1 MTKSRTKGAAALA
14 GVSTLAIG
22 LALSTQAFAAAATA
36 PAAGEAAAVGE
47 VVVTASRVQRLGFE
61 APTPT
66 TVQTSENIERQ
77 AFVMVT
83 DFLNQVPAMRGST
96 SAAALGLGTNVT
108 TNPATS
114 FLNLR
119 NLGAGANGGAPART
133 LVLVDG
139 KRVVFQGTGGAVDM
153 NMIPTMMIERT
164 DIVTGGA
171 SALYGSDAVAGVV
184 NIVYKKRVQ
193 GIQAEVSYG
202 ESKYGDNQTWH
213 GGVLAGTDF
222 FGGKG
227 NVLFGVQYDK
237 SKGVPPAPNNER
249 GWAAAQ
255 YGTITGAGNVRYA
268 VSNYQASNQS
278 YGGLITTAGPL
289 KGIAFNAD
297 GTPFNFVYGNTYGN
311 ANSTFMEGGSNYGN
325 SNADTTPMIAPTE
338 RYNAIARGSYDFTDH
353 FRGVVTLNY
362 AYNQSNR
369 DSVSYRDPA
378 GGTASIIRSGNPFI
392 PASVQAIMTANNI
405 PQFVLGRVSKDMGP
419 LKIRGNNQI
428 YQMSGGLDGDFD
440 ALGKNWNWDV
450 GASYG
455 SSRLGSQVVNNR
467 IDVRYAEALTAER
480 GPNGVIQCASA
491 VARANGCVPYNPFGA
506 IVQPAAYKYFQASSK
521 LWQQTERTDFTANLR
536 GNVFKTWAGDV
547 SIATGLEHRI
557 DKINANA
564 DAGSLAGIYSYSN
577 NKALAGSIKI
587 TEGYFEAVVPLAS
600 DMAFAKNLDFDGAIR
615 YADYQYSGGATSWK
629 GGLNWQ
635 INNDLRLRGSYSRDI
650 RAPNVAELFTAGSQ
664 TLTQV
669 ALVLPGTTNQQTLLT
684 NTITQGNT
692 ALRPEVAKTFSY
704 GLGVSPSFIPG
715 LRASIDYYRIT
726 ITDAIQTPAVQTIA
740 TQCQLNKDV
749 EYCKSL
755 INNNATPSNPFTIY
769 LQPLNISGFRT
780 SGLDMEVNYTTELS
794 RLHESLPGRLSLLW
808 LGNYVRELSTT
819 VNGVTIDNAGVNG
832 GGVLQ
837 TGISTPNW
845 VWDANANYKLGR
857 VAINFHVHYIGS
869 AKLDNG
875 PQQNL
880 LILNNAPSRTYYSL
894 GLQYDLPTFRG
905 TDVQLFGNINNLTN
919 VAPNAFG
926 RQEADTIGRYMVVGA
941 RVKM

>member
-1 MTKSRTKGAAALA
+1 MKTYQRLQLA
-14 GVSTLAIG
+14 GASALAIG
-22 LALSTQAFAAAATA
+22 LALSSQALAQTA
-36 PAAGEAAAVGE
+36 GSNVPPGESVDVGE

-66 TVQTSENIERQ
+66 TVQTAENIERQ

-83 DFLNQVPAMRGST
+83 DFLNQIPAIRGST
-96 SAAALGLGTNVT
+96 GAGNIGLGGNVT

-114 FLNLR
+114 YLNLR
-119 NLGAGANGGAPART
+119 NLGAGRSGEAPART

-139 KRVVFQGTGGAVDM
+139 KRVVFSGTGGAVDM

-184 NIVYKKRVQ
+184 NIIYKKRVQ
-193 GIQAEVSYG
+193 GIQAEASYG

-213 GGVLAGTDF
+213 GGVLAGTDL

-227 NVLFGVQYDK
+227 NVLFGFQYDK
-237 SKGVPPAPNNER
+237 SKGVPPTPYNKR

-255 YGTITGAGNVRYA
+255 YGTITGAGNVRYYVA
-268 VSNYQASNQS
+268 DVQAANQS
-278 YGGLITTAGPL
+278 YGGLITTPGPL
-289 KGIAFNAD
+289 KGTAFAPD
-297 GTPFNFVYGNTYGN
+297 GTPFQFQYGNTFGN
-311 ANSTFMEGGSNYGN
+311 ANSTFMSGGSNYGN
-325 SNADTTPMIAPTE
+325 NNADTSPLIAPTE
-338 RYNAIARGSYDFTDH
+338 RYNALMRGSYDFTDH
-353 FRGVVTLNY
+353 LRGVATLTY
-362 AYNQSNR
+362 AFNQSNR
-369 DSVSYRDPA
+369 NSVSFRDPS
-378 GGTASIIRSGNPFI
+378 GNTSSIIRSGNPFI
-392 PASVQAIMTANNI
+392 PASVQAVMTQNNI
-405 PQFVLGRVSKDMGP
+405 SQFTLGRVSKDMGP
-419 LKIRGNNQI
+419 LRIRGNNQV
-428 YQMSGGLDGDFD
+428 YQAQGTLEGDFD
-440 ALGKNWNWDV
+440 AFGKNWTWDA

-455 SSRLGSQVVNNR
+455 SSRLGSKVENNR
-467 IDVRYAEALTAER
+467 IDARYAEALDAVR

-491 VARANGCVPYNPFGA
+491 TARANGCVPYNPFGQ
-506 IVQPAAYKYFQASSK
+506 IVQPSAYPYFQQTSRV
-521 LWQQTERTDFTANLR
+521 WQQTERTDYTANLR
-536 GNVFKTWAGDV
+536 GAPFSTWAGEV
-547 SIATGLEHRI
+547 HIATGLEHRI
-557 DKINANA
+557 DKIDQNA

-587 TEGYFEAVVPLAS
+587 TEGYFEAVVPLAA
-600 DMAFAKNLDFDGAIR
+600 DMAFAKNIDFDGAVR
-615 YADYQYSGGATSWK
+615 YAHYQYSGGITSWK
-629 GGLNWQ
+629 GGVTWQ
-635 INNDLRLRGSYSRDI
+635 INDDIRLRGSYSRDV

-684 NTITQGNT
+684 NTITRGNLN
-692 ALRPEVAKTFSY
+692 LRPETANTLSY

-715 LRASIDYYRIT
+715 LRASVDYYRIN
-726 ITDAIQTPAVQTIA
+726 IEDAIQTPAVQTIA
-740 TQCQLNKDV
+740 TQCQLNGDQ

-755 INNNATPSNPFTIY
+755 VNNNASPSNPFTIF

-780 SGLDMEVNYTTELS
+780 SGLDMEVNYTTDLS

-808 LGNYVRELSTT
+808 LGNYVRHLSTT

-837 TGISTPNW
+837 SGISTPKW
-845 VWDANANYKLGR
+845 VWDANANYRIGKLA
-857 VAINFHVHYIGS
+857 VNFHVHHIGS

-880 LILNNAPSRTYYSL
+880 LTLNHAPGRTYYAL
-894 GLQYDLPTFRG
+894 GLQYDLPEYRG
-905 TDVQLFGNINNLTN
+905 ANVQVFGNINNLTN
-919 VAPNAFG
+919 VAPNPWG
-926 RQEADTIGRYMVVGA
+926 RQEADVIGRYMVVGA